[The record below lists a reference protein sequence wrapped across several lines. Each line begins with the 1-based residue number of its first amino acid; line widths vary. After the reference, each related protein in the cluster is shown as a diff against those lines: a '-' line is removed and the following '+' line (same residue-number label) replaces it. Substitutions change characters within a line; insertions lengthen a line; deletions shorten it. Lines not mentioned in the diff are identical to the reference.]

1 MASSYDPRKHL
12 ERLAE
17 KQMKCTLHAKFLEDC
32 LSNEMVPNG
41 LTLKLKVSVG
51 NEPEDQELQK
61 TVDRLLEKT
70 SLHIV
75 NIVKEG
81 HMRKAKNL
89 SRAIE
94 EERGKVK
101 KDLSDEK
108 LFEMDS
114 SIFKITQE
122 KKDVLTVKHQKKLT
136 ELIQRQTGENT
147 KEGETFNTVQK
158 KKDKKVSTK
167 QIVSSNSE
175 AKQAKSET
183 NRQSKPRRKRKSK
196 HKSNIAGQCSAKK
209 TNNSSANEK
218 SKQISNND
226 DVIIVGETKPNK
238 NQETRHTSVQ
248 EQTKNAFA
256 PGTRM
261 TYSEA
266 TKRGA
271 KTAAQE
277 STERSLQ
284 ETLQTV
290 VLTMQELIKSIQG
303 KGQHV
308 GLSGAKTEMRGKRPR
323 KEQNRSL
330 EAKRRF

>member
-1 MASSYDPRKHL
+1 M
-12 ERLAE
+12 
-17 KQMKCTLHAKFLEDC
+17 
-32 LSNEMVPNG
+32 
-41 LTLKLKVSVG
+41 TLKLKVSIG

-218 SKQISNND
+218 SKQISNSD

-238 NQETRHTSVQ
+238 NQETSHTSVQ

>member
-1 MASSYDPRKHL
+1 
-12 ERLAE
+12 
-17 KQMKCTLHAKFLEDC
+17 MKCTLHAKFLEDC

-51 NEPEDQELQK
+51 NELEDQELQK

-114 SIFKITQE
+114 SVFKITQE
-122 KKDVLTVKHQKKLT
+122 KKDVLTVKHQKKLA
-136 ELIQRQTGENT
+136 ELIQRQTGDNT
-147 KEGETFNTVQK
+147 KEGETFKTVQK
-158 KKDKKVSTK
+158 KKDKRVSTK
-167 QIVSSNSE
+167 QTFSSNSE
-175 AKQAKSET
+175 AKQAKSVT
-183 NRQSKPRRKRKSK
+183 NQQSKPRRKRKSK
-196 HKSNIAGQCSAKK
+196 HKSNIAGHCSAKE
-209 TNNSSANEK
+209 TNNSSSANDK
-218 SKQISNND
+218 SKKISNSD

-238 NQETRHTSVQ
+238 SQETSHTSVQ

-308 GLSGAKTEMRGKRPR
+308 GLSGAKT
-323 KEQNRSL
+323 
-330 EAKRRF
+330 